1 MSRVCQHS
9 SIEGNCRECDLE
21 VDFLAHKPEI
31 SVWDLKSLN
40 ASQRRDLETLLIAKK
55 EGNGVLEK

>member
-1 MSRVCQHS
+1 VSAVCQHN

-21 VDFLAHKPEI
+21 VDFLVRKPEI
-31 SVWDLKSLN
+31 SVWDLKPLN

-55 EGNGVLEK
+55 EGNRVLEK